1 MKIALIAAVVAG
13 IWLAP
18 TAYADPQDQPFL
30 SFLAAHNVGVDANS
44 AIKAAHI
51 ACGEFS
57 NGLPTSTVEAI
68 VARQVP
74 AVGGDRYWIMAGA
87 RKFYCPI

>member
-1 MKIALIAAVVAG
+1 MVAG

-18 TAYADPQDQPFL
+18 IAHADPQDQPFL
-30 SFLAAHNVGVDANS
+30 SFLAEHNVGGDANT
-44 AIKAAHI
+44 AIRAAHI
-51 ACGEFS
+51 ACAQFTD
-57 NGLPTSTVEAI
+57 GLPTSTVEAI

-87 RKFYCPI
+87 RQFYCPN